1 MKAKTITLDGVIHF
15 EGGMT
20 IDLDELLGRVIKD
33 LDDDKQSQSYLL
45 ELLYRQLP
53 ALRASLFEQHPKTTT
68 QPNNIS
74 AAG

>member
-1 MKAKTITLDGVIHF
+1 MKATTITNDGVIHF

-33 LDDDKQSQSYLL
+33 LENDKQSQGYLL
-45 ELLYRQLP
+45 EVLYRQLP
-53 ALRASLFEQHPKTTT
+53 TLRASLFEQHQKNNN